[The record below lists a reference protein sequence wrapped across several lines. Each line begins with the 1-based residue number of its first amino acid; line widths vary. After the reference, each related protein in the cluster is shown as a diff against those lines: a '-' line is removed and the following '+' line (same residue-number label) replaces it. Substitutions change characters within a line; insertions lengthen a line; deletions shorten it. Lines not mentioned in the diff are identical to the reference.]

1 MKKSDLR
8 SLGTCGRRSNRNA
21 PSGLP
26 MALAK
31 LRAGIPARL
40 LAGFAILIAALGLG
54 VVMNMFEAPIGIAL
68 ALAAGAAVLLY
79 PLLWR
84 DPELGIGL
92 VGFLLPFERFPAVEV
107 GGMAVRLNHLMIVV
121 VLVSFILVKLFRREL
136 KIPSDPLRWFIA
148 LFLISLTFSLP
159 VAVNL
164 SRSFQLLAFM
174 ALMGLVYFTTTL
186 VVQSERALKI
196 ALKGIIWGALIV
208 GILALYQFFGDMI
221 GLPNSVTLL
230 KEGYDKSTFGFARV
244 QAASIEPLYFANYL
258 FLPLSI
264 LAVALVRGQAEKIIG
279 RRMAYLLT
287 AILAIDFILTVSR
300 GAYIAALAVLL
311 AFIVLQ
317 AKLILRLKTII
328 TVVMAA
334 IFILGGA
341 YLALLKSEPRALDEF
356 IAHVQVQDREEGES
370 VVSRVNA
377 SKQALE
383 LWAEKPVFGI
393 GIGNFGPRV
402 QNDPDEKPEEA
413 GWFIVNDEYLELL
426 AENGLVSL
434 GLFALILAVAFY
446 RGTKVFF
453 MSHSPFLRAM
463 ELALMLALL
472 GEAVQYATFSTL
484 YIFHFWFLIGL
495 VSATTN
501 LISLPPPHQRRGY
514 GGMNSQKSD
523 TPRLTKEN
531 S

>member
-1 MKKSDLR
+1 MEKK
-8 SLGTCGRRSNRNA
+8 NRL
-21 PSGLP
+21 SH
-26 MALAK
+26 
-31 LRAGIPARL
+31 AGIPAGL
-40 LAGFAILIAALGLG
+40 LIGSAILILAVVLG
-54 VVMNMFEAPIGIAL
+54 VAMNMFEAPVGIAL
-68 ALAAGAAVLLY
+68 ALAAGAAILLF

-92 VGFLLPFERFPAVEV
+92 IGFLLPFERFPSVEV

-121 VLVSFILVKLFRREL
+121 VLVSFILAKLARREL
-136 KIPSDPLRWFIA
+136 KIPADPSRWFVA

-164 SRSFQLLAFM
+164 NRSFQLLAFM
-174 ALMGLVYFTTTL
+174 ALMGLVYFTVTL

-196 ALKGIIWGALIV
+196 ALQGIIWGAAIAGV
-208 GILALYQFFGDMI
+208 LALYQFFGDMI

-258 FLPLSI
+258 FLPLLV

-300 GAYIAALAVLL
+300 GAYIAALGVLV

-317 AKLILRLKTII
+317 AKLILRIKTII
-328 TVVMAA
+328 AVVAVA

-341 YLALLKSEPRALDEF
+341 YLALLRSEPRALDEF
-356 IAHVQVQDREEGES
+356 IAHVQVEDREEGES

-383 LWAEKPVFGI
+383 LWAEKPAFGI
-393 GIGNFGPRV
+393 GFGNFGPRV

-413 GWFIVNDEYLELL
+413 GWYIVNNEYLELL

-434 GLFALILAVAFY
+434 GLFALMFVVIFY
-446 RGTKVFF
+446 RGTKAFF
-453 MSHSPFLRAM
+453 MSRSPFLRTM
-463 ELALMLALL
+463 VLALMLALL
-472 GEAVQYATFSTL
+472 GVAAQYATFSTL

-495 VSATTN
+495 VAATT
-501 LISLPPPHQRRGY
+501 SL
-514 GGMNSQKSD
+514 MSSQKSG

>member
-1 MKKSDLR
+1 MERKKNSYF
-8 SLGTCGRRSNRNA
+8 
-21 PSGLP
+21 
-26 MALAK
+26 
-31 LRAGIPARL
+31 RAGIPVYL
-40 LAGFAILIAALGLG
+40 LAGFAILVIAIVIG
-54 VVMNMFEAPIGIAL
+54 VVMNFFEAPLGIAL
-68 ALAAGAAVLLY
+68 ALAVGAAVLLY

-84 DPELGIGL
+84 DPTLGIGL

-107 GGMAVRLNHLMIVV
+107 GGMAVRLNHLLIVV
-121 VLVSFILVKLFRREL
+121 VLVSFLLAKLSRREL
-136 KIPSDPLRWFIA
+136 KIPADPLRWFVAI
-148 LFLISLTFSLP
+148 FLISLTFSLP

-164 SRSFQLLAFM
+164 SRSFQVLAFM

-186 VVQSERALKI
+186 VVQSERALQI
-196 ALKGIIWGALIV
+196 ALKGVIWGAAVV
-208 GILALYQFFGDMI
+208 GVLALYQFFGDMI

-258 FLPLSI
+258 FLPLLV
-264 LAVALVRGQAEKIIG
+264 LAVALVRSEIGKIIG
-279 RRMAYLLT
+279 RKMAYLLT

-300 GAYIAALAVLL
+300 GAYLAALAVVV
-311 AFIVLQ
+311 AFVVLQ
-317 AKLILRLKTII
+317 AKLIWRLKTII
-328 TVVMAA
+328 SVVMAA

-356 IAHVQVQDREEGES
+356 ISHVQVEDREEGES

-383 LWAEKPVFGI
+383 LWAEKPAFGI
-393 GIGNFGPRV
+393 GLGNFGPRV

-413 GWFIVNDEYLELL
+413 GWFIVNNEYLELL
-426 AENGLVSL
+426 AENGVISL
-434 GLFALILAVAFY
+434 GLFALMLAAIFY
-446 RGTKVFF
+446 RGTKAFF
-453 MSHSPFLRAM
+453 LSRSLFLRAI
-463 ELALMLALL
+463 ELALVLALL
-472 GEAVQYATFSTL
+472 GMAAQYATFSTL

-495 VSATTN
+495 IAATTN
-501 LISLPPPHQRRGY
+501 LIYPPSSPYAPGRAPGDY